1 LHWRNH
7 LIGYTTIN
15 LCEIRKTRKL
25 EDEIPVEA
33 SATARAMAEEET
45 VRLRPITSSNSA
57 SVTFGAWSLVCGGRV
72 SVMNGGGCPIGG
84 GKPGGGAATGG
95 GKNAGLT

>member
-1 LHWRNH
+1 MGLTNVKIISGFGR
-7 LIGYTTIN
+7 IGIR
-15 LCEIRKTRKL
+15 EID
-25 EDEIPVEA
+25 EEIPVEA

-57 SVTFGAWSLVCGGRV
+57 SLTFGASLVCGGRL
-72 SVMNGGGCPIGG
+72 SVMNGGGWPIGG
-84 GKPGGGAATGG
+84 GNPGGGAATGG

>member
-1 LHWRNH
+1 MNT
-7 LIGYTTIN
+7 IKVTTDVGSMS
-15 LCEIRKTRKL
+15 KMKL
-25 EDEIPVEA
+25 EEIPVEA

-57 SVTFGAWSLVCGGRV
+57 SLTFGGSLVCGGRL
-72 SVMNGGGCPIGG
+72 SVMNGGGWPIGG
-84 GKPGGGAATGG
+84 GNPGGGAATGG